1 MNDRTSP
8 TRGRATTA
16 AHALAVAAVAA
27 TLAASVVATSAARAQ
42 VPAPPSPAPPS
53 PGSPSPTPS
62 PTPGAPTPTL
72 PAPGPPAVPNTAP
85 ATPNVPN
92 TLPSTPASNA
102 PGAAGAAVT
111 PGNPGAPR
119 TSTNAGQAGAATLG
133 APVGPLSLG
142 GAARLAAV
150 QSANSEEARYRIDQA
165 RGRLRQSQSALLP
178 SLSALGSQN
187 QRTFNTAS
195 FGISFP
201 SVPGQ
206 PPLFDP
212 NGSVAGPVNIY
223 DFRARVASTLLD
235 LSARE
240 RVRASRT
247 LVRAGTFDAENQ
259 GQLAAAS
266 AAVTYVRVLQAES
279 QLENR
284 AADSVLAAE
293 LLTIARQQL
302 LAGTGV
308 ALDVTR
314 AQSQLAATRA
324 LLIAARNTRDRA
336 RLDLNRAVGV
346 TLDETLALT
355 DRLPALPID
364 SVTLPDEATAERIAT
379 TRRADLR
386 VAAEQAAAAQQAAR
400 AIRAERYPALQAFVD
415 DGNTGLGFTRGRLLN
430 TYTYGVQVSWPI
442 YNGGLRQGREQE
454 QRAAAAE
461 LDVRARDLQT
471 QTSVDVRGALLD
483 LRSAREQVSAARE
496 RLQLA
501 EQEVTQARDRF
512 RAGVSGNADVITAS
526 QSLTGARTGFVDALT
541 SYQNARVALAR
552 AQGTVVDLP

>member
-1 MNDRTSP
+1 MNDRRPP
-8 TRGRATTA
+8 TRPRRPTGTTV
-16 AHALAVAAVAA
+16 LAAAVFAA
-27 TLAASVVATSAARAQ
+27 TLATGVGATSSAHAQ
-42 VPAPPSPAPPS
+42 VPAPAPPS
-53 PGSPSPTPS
+53 PTLPN
-62 PTPGAPTPTL
+62 PGAPA
-72 PAPGPPAVPNTAP
+72 APNSAP
-85 ATPNVPN
+85 ATPNVPG
-92 TLPSTPASNA
+92 SASGTPASNA
-102 PGAAGAAVT
+102 PGAPGAAVT

-119 TSTNAGQAGAATLG
+119 TSSGTAQTGAATLG
-133 APVGPLSLG
+133 TAPVGPLSLG

-150 QSANSEEARYRIDQA
+150 QSANSEEARYRIAQA

-212 NGSVAGPVNIY
+212 NGRVAGPVNIY
-223 DFRARVASTLLD
+223 DFRARAAATLLD

-247 LVRAGTFDAENQ
+247 LVRAGNADAENQ
-259 GQLAAAS
+259 GQLAAAT
-266 AAVTYVRVLQAES
+266 AAATYLRVQQAEA
-279 QLENR
+279 QLDNR
-284 AADSVLAAE
+284 VADSVLAAE

-314 AQSQLAATRA
+314 AASQLALTRA
-324 LLIAARNTRDRA
+324 SLIGARNTRDRA

-346 TLDETLALT
+346 SLDQTLTLT
-355 DRLPALPID
+355 DRLSALPVD
-364 SVTLPDEATAERIAT
+364 SVGSLPDEAAAERTAAA
-379 TRRADLR
+379 RRADIR
-386 VAAEQAAAAQQAAR
+386 VATEQAAAAQQAAR

-430 TYTYGVQVSWPI
+430 TYTYGVQVSVPI
-442 YNGGLRQGREQE
+442 YNGGLREGREQE
-454 QRAAAAE
+454 QRAAASE

-471 QTSVDVRGALLD
+471 QTAVDVRGALLD
-483 LRSAREQVSAARE
+483 LRSAREQVGAAGE
-496 RLQLA
+496 RLRLA
-501 EQEVTQARDRF
+501 AQEVTQARDRF
-512 RAGVSGNADVITAS
+512 RAGVAGNADVITAS
-526 QSLTGARTGFVDALT
+526 QSLTNARTGYVDALAA
-541 SYQNARVALAR
+541 YQNARVSLAR
-552 AQGTVVDLP
+552 AEGTVVDLP

>member
-1 MNDRTSP
+1 M
-8 TRGRATTA
+8 
-16 AHALAVAAVAA
+16 
-27 TLAASVVATSAARAQ
+27 
-42 VPAPPSPAPPS
+42 
-53 PGSPSPTPS
+53 
-62 PTPGAPTPTL
+62 
-72 PAPGPPAVPNTAP
+72 
-85 ATPNVPN
+85 
-92 TLPSTPASNA
+92 
-102 PGAAGAAVT
+102 T

-119 TSTNAGQAGAATLG
+119 TPGDAGQAGAASLSA

-165 RGRLRQSQSALLP
+165 RGRLRQSQSSLLP

-195 FGISFP
+195 FGITFP

-212 NGSVAGPVNIY
+212 NGQIAGPVNIY
-223 DFRARVASTLLD
+223 DFRARLAATLLD
-235 LSARE
+235 LSARA

-247 LVRAGTFDAENQ
+247 LVRAGTADAENQ

-266 AAVTYVRVLQAES
+266 AAVTYLRVQQAEA
-279 QLENR
+279 QLDNR
-284 AADSVLAAE
+284 LADSVLASE

-302 LAGTGV
+302 IAGTGV

-324 LLIAARNTRDRA
+324 SLIAARNTRDRA

-346 TLDETLALT
+346 SLDQTLTLT
-355 DRLPALPID
+355 DRLTALPVD
-364 SVTLPDEATAERIAT
+364 TSGLLPDEGAAERVAA

-386 VAAEQAAAAQQAAR
+386 VAAEQAQAAQQTAR
-400 AIRAERYPALQAFVD
+400 AIQAERYPALQAFVD
-415 DGNTGLGFTRGRLLN
+415 DGNTGLGFTRSRLLN

-442 YNGGLRQGREQE
+442 YTGGLRQGREQE

-471 QTSVDVRGALLD
+471 QTSVDVRSSLLD

-496 RLQLA
+496 RLGLA
-501 EQEVTQARDRF
+501 EQEVAQARDRF

-526 QSLTGARTGFVDALT
+526 QTLTTARTGYVDALAA
-541 SYQNARVALAR
+541 YQNARVSLAR